1 MITIEV
7 AALTAM
13 ALVFVYSFFGSARS
27 HSRSV
32 AWAAPANLTP
42 IYRSATQTG
51 AITVIDAQDRFAAR
65 RALASAEQTTDLVAA
80 AA

>member
-42 IYRSATQTG
+42 IYRVTSQPAAGTL
-51 AITVIDAQDRFAAR
+51 INAQDRFAAR
-65 RALASAEQTTDLVAA
+65 RAFASADTAVVAEA
-80 AA
+80 A

>member
-1 MITIEV
+1 
-7 AALTAM
+7 M

-42 IYRSATQTG
+42 IYRSASQPVT
-51 AITVIDAQDRFAAR
+51 ATVINAQDRFAAR
-65 RALASAEQTTDLVAA
+65 RVLASAEQTDDIAA